1 MDATTNVQQG
11 QPSFGTRFGNRAT
24 EAVKKVRG
32 DNLLLVILAG
42 IFIFVLVYLIVL
54 YNRPS
59 LLNYTLSPTP
69 IKLDDEDIKE
79 MPNTDK
85 LPSLSNGREYAYSF
99 WLYLET
105 VKTND
110 NYNLVF
116 LRSPN
121 TETNHLQSANPIV
134 YLDKNSNKMI
144 VKVRTTKA
152 DTLTFNNLDEKVKTF
167 ASVANKRR
175 PQYND
180 TCQQVS
186 DYHFAVGNSGN
197 NTMTREEANRITTS
211 VDPASKDTCS
221 LGPNPDETIHQDNCN
236 YATFII
242 DYVPLQ
248 RWVNIIINV
257 NNNMLA
263 LIMDGAIHST
273 RVLNQDNS
281 LCEDNSSSNLVS
293 PTTGSVMIGNINEE
307 NNLMPAA
314 DGFISKLQFF
324 NYSLS
329 TPQHIQKIYNAGPV
343 DSVGILK
350 KLGLPLYGFRN
361 PLYRIDAVKN
371 E

>member
-1 MDATTNVQQG
+1 MDTNTNLQQG
-11 QPSFGTRFGNRAT
+11 NTSIRTRIGDKGVGM
-24 EAVKKVRG
+24 VKKIRG

-79 MPNTDK
+79 LPNTDK

-121 TETNHLQSANPIV
+121 TDSNHLQSANPLV

-144 VKVRTTKA
+144 VKVRTAKA
-152 DTLTFNNLDEKVKTF
+152 DTMTFNNLDEKVKTF
-167 ASVANKRR
+167 ADVANKRR
-175 PQYND
+175 PID
-180 TCQQVS
+180 KKTCQQVS
-186 DYHFAVGNSGN
+186 DY
-197 NTMTREEANRITTS
+197 NTMTREEANRKTTS
-211 VDPASKDTCS
+211 VDDYSKDTCS

-314 DGFISKLQFF
+314 NGFISKLQFF

-361 PLYRIDAVKN
+361 PLYRIDAVKK

>member
-11 QPSFGTRFGNRAT
+11 QPSFGTRIGNRAT

-144 VKVRTTKA
+144 VKVRTAKA

-175 PQYND
+175 PVDNS
-180 TCQQVS
+180 TCESTVEW
-186 DYHFAVGNSGN
+186 YMRNRG
-197 NTMTREEANRITTS
+197 MTREEAERVVTTT
-211 VDPASKDTCS
+211 DPLSKDTCS

>member
-1 MDATTNVQQG
+1 MDGTTSVQQG
-11 QPSFGTRFGNRAT
+11 QPNFVTRIGNRAT
-24 EAVKKVRG
+24 ETVKKVRG

-121 TETNHLQSANPIV
+121 TDSNHLQSANPIV

-144 VKVRTTKA
+144 VKVRTAKA
-152 DTLTFNNLDEKVKTF
+152 DTLTFNNIEKKVKTF

-175 PQYND
+175 PIDNATCEDVVGWYMSERGGRLSRDEAERVVTTTD
-180 TCQQVS
+180 TK
-186 DYHFAVGNSGN
+186 
-197 NTMTREEANRITTS
+197 
-211 VDPASKDTCS
+211 SKDTCS

-293 PTTGSVMIGNINEE
+293 PTTGSVMIGNINEQ

-314 DGFISKLQFF
+314 NGFISKLQFF

-361 PLYRIDAVKN
+361 PLYRIDAVKK